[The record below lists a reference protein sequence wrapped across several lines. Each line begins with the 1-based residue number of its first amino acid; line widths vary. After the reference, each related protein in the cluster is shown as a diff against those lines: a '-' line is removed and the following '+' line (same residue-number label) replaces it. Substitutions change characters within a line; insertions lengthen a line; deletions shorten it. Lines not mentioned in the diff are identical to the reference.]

1 MTKEERIQEELT
13 RLTLIFFDSDED
25 RLSAAAPLLQNCAF
39 MKCELEDLQE
49 VINAEGAVETY
60 QNGEHQS
67 GQKQSATLQAYN
79 MLMKSYSGLM
89 KTLVSLLPNRRQ
101 ETIYVNPMER
111 KEKEAE
117 LRKREQDRQKKIVAA
132 IAQAAEW
139 QKQQREKQASM

>member
-13 RLTLIFFDSDED
+13 RLTLIFFDADED

-49 VINAEGAVETY
+49 IINEEGCVETY
-60 QNGEHQS
+60 ANGEHQS

-117 LRKREQDRQKKIVAA
+117 LRRQEQKRQKKIVAA
-132 IAQAAEW
+132 IAQAAGW
-139 QKQQREKQASM
+139 KQASA